1 MDNLLDLSEYK
12 ELFHHIKERILS
24 AQYEALKTVNK
35 ELITLYWDI
44 GRMIVGKQEHASWGK
59 SVVEQLAKDLQSDFP
74 GFKGFSSRNIWY
86 MRNFY
91 LCYSTKLKLQPLVAE
106 IGWTHN
112 LIIMEKCKDDLQRE
126 FYMRMTGKYGWTKN
140 VLIHQ
145 IENHTYEKTL
155 VNQTNFEETL
165 PVPVREEAKLAVKDE
180 YTFDFLELSEEHTER
195 QLERALLFK
204 VESFLKEMGGLFAF
218 IGSQHRL
225 EVGGK
230 EFFIDL
236 LLFHRSLNCL
246 VAIELK
252 VGEFQPEYVGKMQFY
267 LSALDDL
274 VRLHDE
280 NPSIGII
287 LCKNKDKTIVEYA
300 LRDSNKPI
308 GVAEYKIVS
317 KLPVS
322 LKNQLP
328 EPELIEKLLKGI

>member
-1 MDNLLDLSEYK
+1 M
-12 ELFHHIKERILS
+12 R
-24 AQYEALKTVNK
+24 
-35 ELITLYWDI
+35 
-44 GRMIVGKQEHASWGK
+44 
-59 SVVEQLAKDLQSDFP
+59 EQ
-74 GFKGFSSRNIWY
+74 
-86 MRNFY
+86 
-91 LCYSTKLKLQPLVAE
+91 
-106 IGWTHN
+106 
-112 LIIMEKCKDDLQRE
+112 
-126 FYMRMTGKYGWTKN
+126 
-140 VLIHQ
+140 
-145 IENHTYEKTL
+145 
-155 VNQTNFEETL
+155 
-165 PVPVREEAKLAVKDE
+165 AKLAVKDE
-180 YTFDFLELSEEHTER
+180 YTFDFLELSGEHTER

-236 LLFHRSLNCL
+236 LLFHRSLKCL

-274 VRLHDE
+274 VRLQDE

-328 EPELIEKLLKGI
+328 EPKLIEKLLKGI